1 MGIYLKEII
10 MSVEV
15 IRKYFANVKFWFKSW
30 IKDKDHSILKS
41 IINALQSIKDLLASL
56 VINDLTVEDRIT
68 IGDVTRETEVI
79 ANAIN
84 AEPIIVL

>member
-1 MGIYLKEII
+1 